1 MTHWWDNSFSAGGS
15 GTKSADPPGLWW
27 PVSCTEVR
35 CWNRNPDRWQDD
47 LHSYIVY
54 SYNILIW
61 INFYKYSIIPI
72 SILSSFFH
80 HHFSIIIFLWWFG
93 SVYELRKFQ
102 WCPVWSQLETLFT
115 ERYSGRTNQLGAIFE
130 PGCRGESTFSGCDME
145 ELYTGYTRIGPMIF
159 FPQMTRVCLK
169 WIEMIRF
176 R

>member
-1 MTHWWDNSFSAGGS
+1 MNGFLRLQMTHWWDNSFSAGGS

-61 INFYKYSIIPI
+61 IIFYKYSIIPI

-80 HHFSIIIFLWWFG
+80 HHFSMMVWLRLWTAKIPVMPDLVSTWDAFNRE
-93 SVYELRKFQ
+93 VQRK
-102 WCPVWSQLETLFT
+102 
-115 ERYSGRTNQLGAIFE
+115 N
-130 PGCRGESTFSGCDME
+130 ESTGSDIWTWLQRRIDLFWLRHGRAVHRIHQNWTYDFFSTND
-145 ELYTGYTRIGPMIF
+145 
-159 FPQMTRVCLK
+159 
-169 WIEMIRF
+169 
-176 R
+176 